1 MCIFCFAG
9 ESAKT
14 GKGQT
19 RVYPQGKTSYPLRT
33 MIQHLEDMEKVIETG
48 ESINGILGQTPLPIL
63 GKKIILATI
72 KG

>member
-1 MCIFCFAG
+1 
-9 ESAKT
+9 
-14 GKGQT
+14 
-19 RVYPQGKTSYPLRT
+19 

-48 ESINGILGQTPLPIL
+48 ESINGILGQTPLTIL